1 MNICD
6 IVANVNDKEDFI
18 KFVGDLIID
27 LRNNPGSWENNNLN
41 SYLEAMKS
49 WVEDMDGWE
58 KNSKMNVSE
67 ISAWNL
73 MAHILCAS
81 TMYE

>member
-1 MNICD
+1 MNFSE

-27 LRNNPGSWENNNLN
+27 LKNNPDSWENNNLN

-58 KNSKMNVSE
+58 KNYKMKASD
-67 ISAWNL
+67 ISVWKL
-73 MAHILCAS
+73 MSHILCAS